1 LTSTYN
7 NRTFRG
13 GNFNSTRLYDYPQAI
28 GAARGMNQTF
38 RAVVTGGGGFLGS
51 KIVSMLLEEGCSVGN
66 FSRNEHPELEA
77 RGVVCHRGDL
87 GDRRAVFD
95 ALQDADVVFHVA
107 AKAGIW
113 GDYSEFH
120 AANVTGTRNVIEAC
134 QRNRVAR
141 LVYTST
147 PSIAFGGHD
156 VRNANE
162 EEPLPRKQLAPYTAT
177 KAAAERLV
185 IEANSGALATVA
197 LRPHLIWGPGDTQLF
212 PRIAARRRANRLML
226 VGSGDNLIDC
236 TFVDNAARAHLDAA
250 KRLKPGSPVAGRAYF
265 ISQGDPRPVRYLINA
280 LLDTASLPPVKR
292 SIPLPV
298 AYAAASLL
306 EIGYKMF
313 HVAGEPPVTRFS
325 VLELGRDHYFDI
337 SAARRELGYHPAVSI
352 EEGLGRMRSAF
363 AEDRQ
368 VAIVAGG
375 SPKRDAT
382 DR

>member
-1 LTSTYN
+1 
-7 NRTFRG
+7 
-13 GNFNSTRLYDYPQAI
+13 
-28 GAARGMNQTF
+28 
-38 RAVVTGGGGFLGS
+38 
-51 KIVSMLLEEGCSVGN
+51 MLLAEGCSVRN
-66 FSRNEHPELEA
+66 FSRHEYPELKA
-77 RGVVCHRGDL
+77 RGVVCYRGDL
-87 GDRRAVFD
+87 ADHRAVSA
-95 ALQDADVVFHVA
+95 ALQDTDVVFHVA

-113 GDYSEFH
+113 GDYPDYY

-134 QRNRVAR
+134 LRNRVAK

-162 EEPLPRKQLAPYTAT
+162 QEPLPKKQLAPYTAT
-177 KAAAERLV
+177 KAEAERLV
-185 IEANSGALATVA
+185 IQANGSALATVA

-212 PRIAARRRANRLML
+212 PRIAERRRANRLML

-265 ISQGDPRPVRYLINA
+265 ISQGDPRPVRYMLDA

-298 AYAAASLL
+298 AYVSAWLL

-313 HVAGEPPVTRFS
+313 HVASEPPVTRLS
-325 VLELGRDHYFDI
+325 VLEMGRDHYFDI
-337 SAARRELGYHPAVSI
+337 SAARRDLGYHPAVSI

-363 AEDRQ
+363 ANDRQ
-368 VAIVAGG
+368 AAMVAGG
-375 SPKRDAT
+375 S
-382 DR
+382 